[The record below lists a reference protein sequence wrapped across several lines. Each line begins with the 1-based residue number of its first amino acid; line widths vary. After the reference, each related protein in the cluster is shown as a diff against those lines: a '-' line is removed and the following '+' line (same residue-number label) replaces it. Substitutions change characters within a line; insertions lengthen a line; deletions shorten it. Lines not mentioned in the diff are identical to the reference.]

1 MIQDFFAANPQFA
14 QRFPGGI
21 VEFAHIAAQMP
32 EDALEDLMVAVVN
45 GAAEG
50 APGGEGRMPGQ
61 MPGEDFFHDDLE
73 PPVGFHEEEPQ
84 RDNEAEEAE
93 NPDEDEDEDEEDVE
107 DVAVSSPCTKIN
119 NACMTHDLDKPLP
132 IRLLRNVM
140 NRFWG
145 APADEQSSDDEQLR
159 DEAGVD

>member
-73 PPVGFHEEEPQ
+73 PPVGFHAAEPQ
-84 RDNEAEEAE
+84 QDTEGEEAE
-93 NPDEDEDEDEEDVE
+93 TQDDGEDEDEEDVE
-107 DVAVSSPCTKIN
+107 DVAVSSPWKLN
-119 NACMTHDLDKPLP
+119 NACMTHYLNQPLP
-132 IRLLRNVM
+132 VRLLRNVM

>member
-1 MIQDFFAANPQFA
+1 
-14 QRFPGGI
+14 
-21 VEFAHIAAQMP
+21 MP

-50 APGGEGRMPGQ
+50 APADEGRMPGQ
-61 MPGEDFFHDDLE
+61 MPGDNFFHDDLE
-73 PPVGFHEEEPQ
+73 PLAGFHEEGPQ
-84 RDNEAEEAE
+84 ENIEGDEAE
-93 NPDEDEDEDEEDVE
+93 NQDDGEDGDEEDVE
-107 DVAVSSPCTKIN
+107 DVAVSSPWTRIN
-119 NACMTHDLDKPLP
+119 YACMTHYLDQPLP
-132 IRLLRNVM
+132 VRLLRNVM